1 MRTLIIALTA
11 ALLALPAAAADRVT
25 LPPQLLGTWCPVPSK
40 RVGSATFYERGD
52 CYHNNDGWIT
62 MGPDGGFDGHNI
74 GCTTV
79 KSTRVRRKH
88 DNVNVYTLLYHCSG
102 DAETWTENKNII
114 SLDVNSML
122 MRDEEPV
129 PSAKRR
135 LPKEFV
141 GEWCIVSRGD
151 MNDSNDTTTIYRRGR
166 CANNDDKTVLRSDGF
181 GACKVLLADAV
192 PKNNNYLVKFQCDDS
207 GEPYIVNYWMS
218 LDKRRLQMNET
229 EREPG

>member
-1 MRTLIIALTA
+1 MRTLTVALTA
-11 ALLALPAAAADRVT
+11 ALLALPAVAADRVT

-40 RVGSATFYERGD
+40 RIGGATFYERGD

-135 LPKEFV
+135 LPK
-141 GEWCIVSRGD
+141 GI
-151 MNDSNDTTTIYRRGR
+151 RGR
-166 CANNDDKTVLRSDGF
+166 VVHRQS
-181 GACKVLLADAV
+181 
-192 PKNNNYLVKFQCDDS
+192 
-207 GEPYIVNYWMS
+207 
-218 LDKRRLQMNET
+218 RRH
-229 EREPG
+229 ERQQRHHHNLPARPLCQQ